1 MIRSAFRIGLHR
13 VLAVSALV
21 VLVTCIE
28 DEHALVPTGVGTP
41 RFSTTAFSGPAT
53 FVGVGDIASC
63 LTDNDEATAKL
74 IDGIPG
80 QVFTAGDNAYPAGRT
95 VDYNN
100 CYAPTWGRHLW
111 RTFAAVGNHEYDTV
125 TTADPTWDYFG
136 DHAGPR
142 GKGYYSYDVG
152 SWHIIVL
159 NDNGAFVPFKAN
171 SAQDQWLVADLA
183 AHAYLC
189 TLAIWHQPFFFSSYL
204 GVHPDSVVIRPSRK
218 VFWDRLYAAGADIVV
233 SGHEHQ
239 YERFVPMNPDGN
251 VDLEHGLREFIV
263 GTGGH
268 SSFEPE
274 IVAPNSVVHA
284 RTFGVMKFTLKDGG
298 YDWRFY
304 PIPGETFTDAGSGTC
319 HDAPGGVSGSL
330 STVTASPTTTLKGQ
344 TSTITVT
351 AKDAIGNPVSGAFVT
366 LAATGTGNT
375 LTQPAGYTDANGIA
389 TGTLSSTVMEAKT
402 VSATVNGIALAQT
415 PSVINTGVASA
426 SKSKVTTTQK
436 FLAVGTGAATITVTV
451 LDAGGHPVGGATVTI
466 QSTGSGNTL
475 TQPTALT
482 NTSGVTTGT
491 LSSTVAET
499 KTVSAVANGTPLSVT
514 ASVVVTTPNGAKS
527 TLAANPTSF
536 TAGSGK
542 STLTATVKDVGGHAL
557 VGAAVV
563 LSATGSGTVVT
574 QPAALTNDRGI
585 ATGTLTSTVTGPKVV
600 SATANA
606 TAFAKTVTVTVNAN
620 PVSPSLSTVA
630 AAPSSISVGS
640 ATSTITVTVKNGSGQ
655 PLRNVTVVLA
665 ATGTANTLVQPATL
679 TNSSGVATGTLSSTV
694 AEVKTVSATA
704 NGIPLN
710 QTPSVTVTAGGISAD
725 QSTLAASPSTIVAG
739 SDTSTIAVTVNDGNG
754 NPISGATV
762 VLAATGSGNT
772 LVQPASVT
780 NASGIATGSLT
791 STVVEAKT
799 VSATANGIALTQTAS
814 VTVTA
819 GSVSADQS
827 TLGVSPSSIQAS
839 NGSSTI
845 TVTAQDASGNP
856 ISGATVVLAATGSG
870 NTLAQPASVTNASGV
885 ATGTL
890 SSSVAETKTVSATIN
905 GTSVTQTGTV
915 TVTPAIVS
923 ASTSTVAAVPESV
936 TAGSGSATITVTV
949 RDGNSQ
955 PVGGVAVVFA
965 ATGFQNTLVQP
976 SGPTDANGVA
986 TGSLSSNKAELK
998 TISATADGVAITQT
1012 ATVTVTA
1019 GPVSGTT
1026 SVVTAAPTSIAPGE
1040 NSTIR
1045 VTAKDALGNPVSGA
1059 SVILA
1064 ATGSGNTLTQPAA
1077 TTNSIGVT
1085 SGTLSSTVTEDKTVS
1100 ATANGVAIAQTA
1112 TVTVTAPTQGAITHT
1127 RLTSGNDVNNV
1138 KIFTTGTIAP
1148 APNALVTVAVSTH
1161 QSTSAAPVP
1170 TLSGGGMANWEVV
1183 ATVTF
1188 DTLGLPR
1195 KRITIFRAMGPAPG
1209 SGPITITSSATV
1221 SNCQWIVS
1229 QWTGVETSGTN
1240 GSGAIVQ
1247 SVANAADA
1255 VTTLTTPLAA
1265 FSNGA
1270 NVAYGVFGI
1279 NSNVVAI
1286 APGSGFIEIDEQPSN
1301 EGTAADLFAEWG
1313 VDRTSVSAT
1322 WATTK
1327 NAGALGVEIKAAP

>member
-1 MIRSAFRIGLHR
+1 
-13 VLAVSALV
+13 
-21 VLVTCIE
+21 
-28 DEHALVPTGVGTP
+28 
-41 RFSTTAFSGPAT
+41 
-53 FVGVGDIASC
+53 
-63 LTDNDEATAKL
+63 
-74 IDGIPG
+74 
-80 QVFTAGDNAYPAGRT
+80 AYPAGRT

-366 LAATGTGNT
+366 IAATGTGNT

-475 TQPTALT
+475 TQPSALT
-482 NTSGVTTGT
+482 NTSGVT
-491 LSSTVAET
+491 
-499 KTVSAVANGTPLSVT
+499 
-514 ASVVVTTPNGAKS
+514 
-527 TLAANPTSF
+527 
-536 TAGSGK
+536 
-542 STLTATVKDVGGHAL
+542 
-557 VGAAVV
+557 
-563 LSATGSGTVVT
+563 
-574 QPAALTNDRGI
+574 
-585 ATGTLTSTVTGPKVV
+585 TGTLTSTVTGPKVV

-725 QSTLAASPSTIVAG
+725 QSTLAASPSTIGAG

-799 VSATANGIALTQTAS
+799 VSATANGIAL
-814 VTVTA
+814 
-819 GSVSADQS
+819 
-827 TLGVSPSSIQAS
+827 
-839 NGSSTI
+839 
-845 TVTAQDASGNP
+845 
-856 ISGATVVLAATGSG
+856 
-870 NTLAQPASVTNASGV
+870 
-885 ATGTL
+885 
-890 SSSVAETKTVSATIN
+890 
-905 GTSVTQTGTV
+905 
-915 TVTPAIVS
+915 
-923 ASTSTVAAVPESV
+923 
-936 TAGSGSATITVTV
+936 
-949 RDGNSQ
+949 
-955 PVGGVAVVFA
+955 
-965 ATGFQNTLVQP
+965 
-976 SGPTDANGVA
+976 
-986 TGSLSSNKAELK
+986 
-998 TISATADGVAITQT
+998 
-1012 ATVTVTA
+1012 
-1019 GPVSGTT
+1019 
-1026 SVVTAAPTSIAPGE
+1026 
-1040 NSTIR
+1040 
-1045 VTAKDALGNPVSGA
+1045 
-1059 SVILA
+1059 
-1064 ATGSGNTLTQPAA
+1064 
-1077 TTNSIGVT
+1077 
-1085 SGTLSSTVTEDKTVS
+1085 
-1100 ATANGVAIAQTA
+1100 
-1112 TVTVTAPTQGAITHT
+1112 
-1127 RLTSGNDVNNV
+1127 
-1138 KIFTTGTIAP
+1138 
-1148 APNALVTVAVSTH
+1148 
-1161 QSTSAAPVP
+1161 
-1170 TLSGGGMANWEVV
+1170 
-1183 ATVTF
+1183 
-1188 DTLGLPR
+1188 
-1195 KRITIFRAMGPAPG
+1195 
-1209 SGPITITSSATV
+1209 
-1221 SNCQWIVS
+1221 
-1229 QWTGVETSGTN
+1229 
-1240 GSGAIVQ
+1240 
-1247 SVANAADA
+1247 
-1255 VTTLTTPLAA
+1255 
-1265 FSNGA
+1265 
-1270 NVAYGVFGI
+1270 
-1279 NSNVVAI
+1279 
-1286 APGSGFIEIDEQPSN
+1286 
-1301 EGTAADLFAEWG
+1301 
-1313 VDRTSVSAT
+1313 
-1322 WATTK
+1322 
-1327 NAGALGVEIKAAP
+1327 